1 MNISQILNMSVENER
16 QDENTIYNTNMRQ
29 NEFPSKLSIQGASH

>member
-29 NEFPSKLSIQGASH
+29 NEFSSKLSIQGASH